1 MLEMRLCKE
10 DEDVIRDALKE
21 FLEIMQGSGVSGT
34 TNVTVDPEGKICLK
48 AFVDENNVINME
60 IRCNGDYFARWY
72 EHGENKR

>member
-1 MLEMRLCKE
+1 MLEVRLCKE

-21 FLEIMQGSGVSGT
+21 FLEIMQGSGVSGM
-34 TNVTVDPEGKICLK
+34 TNVTVDPDGKICLK

-60 IRCNGDYFARWY
+60 IRCAGDYFARWY